1 MTLLTIAGWIA
12 GAWLLIVGLLFF
24 GQRSLLYHPDP
35 TPPDAS
41 QLRAADFRPLPVRT
55 EDGLELTAWHRPAA
69 EGRATAILFHGNA
82 GTLGDRLFLGAP
94 LVARGYGL
102 VLAPYRGYGGAPGK
116 PTEQGL
122 VQDGRATL
130 AALESRGIIRRNIVL
145 WGESLG
151 GGVATRLAAE
161 AAADGRP
168 LRAVILQAPFTSV
181 FARAGELYPFVPA
194 RWLVLD
200 RFDNRSRIA
209 DIGAPLLIVHGEAD
223 TVVPVSHGRR
233 LLEAAKEPKAG
244 VFIPH
249 ADHNNLETFGLIE
262 RIVVFLEGL

>member
-1 MTLLTIAGWIA
+1 MTLLTVAGWIV
-12 GAWLLIVGLLFF
+12 GGWLLIVGLLFF

-35 TPPDAS
+35 IPPDA
-41 QLRAADFRPLPVRT
+41 AALAAAGFQPLPVRT
-55 EDGLELTAWHRPAA
+55 DDGLDLIAWHRPAA

-82 GTLGDRLFLGAP
+82 GNLGDRLFLGAP
-94 LVARGYGL
+94 LTARGFGL

-122 VQDGRATL
+122 VEDGRATL
-130 AALESRGIIRRNIVL
+130 AALESRAVARGNIVL

-161 AAADGRP
+161 AAAEGRP
-168 LRAVILQAPFTSV
+168 LRAAILQAPFTSV

-200 RFDNRSRIA
+200 RFDNLSRIDA
-209 DIGAPLLIVHGEAD
+209 IGAPLLIVHGEAD
-223 TVVPVSHGRR
+223 TVVPAAHGRR
-233 LLEAAKEPKAG
+233 LLEAAREPKAG
-244 VFIPH
+244 VFIRG
-249 ADHNNLETFGLIE
+249 ADHNNLDTFGLVE
-262 RIVVFLEGL
+262 RIVAFLDGL